1 MGLYA
6 RDNSLHCALLDPSV
20 QQEIRRT
27 VLHIG
32 GDYTRSA
39 KIQGELI
46 VALLKSMKLE
56 ATRYVG
62 LEMHTLMQLTPK
74 SKRQGER

>member
-20 QQEIRRT
+20 KQEKGRT

-39 KIQGELI
+39 KRQRELI
-46 VALLKSMKLE
+46 ALLK
-56 ATRYVG
+56 VG
-62 LEMHTLMQLTPK
+62 LEMHTLMQSNTK
-74 SKRQGER
+74 K

>member
-20 QQEIRRT
+20 KQEIRRA

-39 KIQGELI
+39 KRQRELI
-46 VALLKSMKLE
+46 ALLKSMKLE
-56 ATRYVG
+56 ATHYVG

-74 SKRQGER
+74 GKRQGER